1 MNNNLNNINSNLIQ
15 EIRNQYKINIE
26 VASFANG
33 FIPKHIILDRTR
45 NIHSYLTFIKITS
58 NKIFGEYF
66 SHITDFL
73 TPLLELIRTQYSQL
87 DRPLFFL
94 YVNDMGDIQ
103 GIESN
108 QIRIHLLENGS
119 KNIIGF
125 IKSNSISGQNL
136 FKQIKSEL

>member
-1 MNNNLNNINSNLIQ
+1 MKSNLNIINSNLIE

-26 VASFANG
+26 RASFANG
-33 FIPKHIILDRTR
+33 FIPRHIVLDRTR

-58 NKIFGEYF
+58 NKIIGEYF
-66 SHITDFL
+66 TQINDFI
-73 TPLLELIRTQYSQL
+73 TPLLELIRIQYSQL

-94 YVNDMGDIQ
+94 YVNDMGDIR

-108 QIRIHLLENGS
+108 QIRLYLLENGS
-119 KNIIGF
+119 KDIILF
-125 IKSNSISGQNL
+125 ITNNSIPGPNL